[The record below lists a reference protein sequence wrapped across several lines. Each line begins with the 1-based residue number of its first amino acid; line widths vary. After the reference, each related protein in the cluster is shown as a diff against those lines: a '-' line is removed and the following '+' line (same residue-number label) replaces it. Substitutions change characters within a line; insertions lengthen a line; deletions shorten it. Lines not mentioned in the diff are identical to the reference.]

1 MAKVSQTTYMLP
13 VWPVALVLPRID
25 DATVSY
31 SPLEYSNVHEYKLY
45 DDSILL
51 KRWAFSQYHPNCS
64 LIKRINQK
72 KSENLDIL
80 SIQ

>member
-1 MAKVSQTTYMLP
+1 MLP

-31 SPLEYSNVHEYKLY
+31 SPLEYSNVHEYYLY

-51 KRWAFSQYHPNCS
+51 KIWASVNNDLIVS
-64 LIKRINQK
+64 IIKRI
-72 KSENLDIL
+72 D
-80 SIQ
+80 